1 MAKKMLPL
9 RFRIL
14 HFLSK
19 MESGC
24 VNDVYEGLKPEYGSE
39 RYYDREGMKEDL
51 MAMKENDILDEDR
64 LEMDGDE
71 LLIYYK
77 VNAEGENLLKNYL
90 PKEWR
95 NA

>member
-1 MAKKMLPL
+1 MGMLPL

-19 MESGC
+19 LEDGC
-24 VNDVYEGLKPEYGSE
+24 VNEVFEGLKEEYGKE
-39 RYYDREGMKEDL
+39 KFFNREDMKEDL
-51 MAMKENDILDEDR
+51 MAMKENGLLDEDR

-71 LLIYYK
+71 LLVYYK
-77 VNAEGENLLKNYL
+77 VNEEGRNLLKNYL

-95 NA
+95 NK